1 MPEIS
6 VEKDRKGITMI
17 KIDLITGF
25 LGSGKTT
32 FIKKYA
38 KYLMAQGQ
46 RIAIL
51 ENDYG
56 AVNVDRMLLQEL
68 EGEQCDL
75 EMVIG
80 GDYDCHRR
88 RMKTKLIALGMLG
101 YDRVIIEPSG
111 IFDVDTFFDI
121 LYEEPL
127 DRWYQA
133 GNVITILD
141 AGLEENLSEQ
151 SAYLLAAQSAQ
162 AGCVIMSH
170 VQEVTVSE
178 AKATVDRLNHSLE
191 AARCRRRFE
200 IGQPGLYM
208 KDWAGLS
215 EEDMAQITSCGYKD
229 WGYEKRFVD
238 RENDYQTQYLMNSPL
253 DFDTVVAK
261 AKALMCG
268 ESLGKV
274 FRIKGFHQKE
284 NGQWMQ
290 ININHRSETVIPI
303 REGQKILIVIGECL
317 DQEGI
322 EAEFGCR

>member
-1 MPEIS
+1 
-6 VEKDRKGITMI
+6 MI

-32 FIKKYA
+32 FMKRYA
-38 KYLMAQGQ
+38 KYLMAQNK

-80 GDYDCHRR
+80 GDYDSHRR

-111 IFDVDTFFDI
+111 IFDVDMFFDL
-121 LYEEPL
+121 LYDEPL
-127 DRWYQA
+127 DRWYQP

-141 AGLEENLSEQ
+141 AGLDPALSKQ

-170 VQEVTVSE
+170 TQEVSAQTAAAALE
-178 AKATVDRLNHSLE
+178 RLNQSLE
-191 AARCRRRFE
+191 AVKCRRRFE
-200 IGQPGLYM
+200 AGGTELYM
-208 KDWAGLS
+208 QDW
-215 EEDMAQITSCGYKD
+215 ETFTEDDMAKIVGCGYKD
-229 WGYEKRFVD
+229 WGYEKRFTD
-238 RENDYQTQYLMNSPL
+238 RENDYQTQYLMQIPI
-253 DFDTVVAK
+253 DFETLIKK
-261 AKALMCG
+261 AGRLIKDETFG
-268 ESLGKV
+268 SI
-274 FRIKGFHQKE
+274 FRIKGFHQRE
-284 NGQWMQ
+284 DGQWMQ
-290 ININHRSETVIPI
+290 INMNRGSTSILPI
-303 REGQKILIVIGECL
+303 IEGQAVLIVIGEGL
-317 DQEGI
+317 DQNKI
-322 EAEFGCR
+322 RHCFGL

>member
-1 MPEIS
+1 
-6 VEKDRKGITMI
+6 MI

-25 LGSGKTT
+25 LGAGKTT
-32 FIKKYA
+32 FIKCYA
-38 KYLMAQGQ
+38 RYLLAQGEK
-46 RIAIL
+46 IAIL

-68 EGEQCDL
+68 EGDQCNL

-111 IFDVDTFFDI
+111 IFDVDTFFDL

-141 AGLEENLSEQ
+141 AGLEETLSDQ
-151 SAYLLAAQSAQ
+151 SAYLLAAQSVQ

-170 VQEVTVSE
+170 IQDVTKIQ
-178 AKATVDRLNHSLE
+178 AQTTINQLNRSLE
-191 AARCRRRFE
+191 LVKCRRRFTE
-200 IGQPGLYM
+200 GEPGLWM
-208 KDWAGLS
+208 KPWDKFTD
-215 EEDMAQITSCGYKD
+215 EDLAQITVCGYKD

-238 RENDYQTQYLMNSPL
+238 RDNDFQTEYLMNIPL
-253 DFDTVVAK
+253 DYETVIERVDQ
-261 AKALMCG
+261 LMRD
-268 ESLGKV
+268 EKFGKI
-274 FRIKGFHQKE
+274 FRIKGFHQK
-284 NGQWMQ
+284 NDGSWIQ
-290 ININHRSETVIPI
+290 INMNQKNKTVTPI
-303 REGQKILIVIGECL
+303 EEGQNILIVIGEHL
-317 DQEGI
+317 ESEGI
-322 EAEFGCR
+322 KHYLGL

>member
-1 MPEIS
+1 M
-6 VEKDRKGITMI
+6 D
-17 KIDLITGF
+17 
-25 LGSGKTT
+25 
-32 FIKKYA
+32 
-38 KYLMAQGQ
+38 QGQ

-111 IFDVDTFFDI
+111 IFDVDTFFDV

-141 AGLEENLSEQ
+141 AGLEDTLSEQ

-170 VQEVTVSE
+170 TQEVTTEKKE
-178 AKATVDRLNHSLE
+178 ATLALLNHSLE

-200 IGQPGLYM
+200 AGQPGLWM
-208 KDWAGLS
+208 KDWDALNS
-215 EEDMAQITSCGYKD
+215 EDMAQIAACGYKD

-238 RENDYQTQYLMNSPL
+238 RENDYQTQYLMNIPL
-253 DFDTVVAK
+253 DYETVIAK
-261 AKALMCG
+261 AKALMSS
-268 ESLGKV
+268 ENLGKV
-274 FRIKGFHQKE
+274 FRIKGFHQKDD
-284 NGQWMQ
+284 GAWMQ
-290 ININHRSETVIPI
+290 INLNHQSTTIMPI
-303 REGQKILIVIGECL
+303 DEGQRILIVIGESL
-317 DQEGI
+317 DQEGMK
-322 EAEFGCR
+322 AFFGL